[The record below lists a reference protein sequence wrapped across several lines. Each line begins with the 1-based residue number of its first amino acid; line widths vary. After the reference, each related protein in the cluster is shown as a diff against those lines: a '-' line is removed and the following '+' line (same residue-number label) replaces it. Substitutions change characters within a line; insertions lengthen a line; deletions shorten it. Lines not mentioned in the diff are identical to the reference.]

1 MTDQDI
7 VPITSLYDKKK
18 TKAKAG
24 VKSIHD
30 SLFKFVQRQ
39 CHVTVTQHC
48 SHYVV
53 IHMYVLQITQT
64 QINSVFCAKYINAVY
79 QKNTLSYT
87 CIRHKVNTISVTIAL
102 HLESRKMEQENK
114 GYL

>member
-1 MTDQDI
+1 MNTKSTINLFILTDQDI
-7 VPITSLYDKKK
+7 ILIISLYDKK
-18 TKAKAG
+18 TTAKAG
-24 VKSIHD
+24 IKNIHD

-48 SHYVV
+48 SHYMV

-64 QINSVFCAKYINAVY
+64 QINSVFCAKYINAVS

-87 CIRHKVNTISVTIAL
+87 CIRHKVHYTCNHVTGTGI
-102 HLESRKMEQENK
+102 
-114 GYL
+114 